1 MTEDHAMTSTQATS
15 TQTTGTQTENT
26 QAWQAQVAYH
36 RDRAAQEQR
45 LASRSRTDA
54 GRAAHQALSDRHL
67 QLAASAE
74 LVTDMPDAELPRSTS
89 LHDTGRLIRESY
101 SEAG

>member
-1 MTEDHAMTSTQATS
+1 MTDNHAATR
-15 TQTTGTQTENT
+15 T

-36 RDRAAQEQR
+36 RSRAEQEQR

-54 GRAAHQALSDRHL
+54 GRAAHQALSERHL

-74 LVTDMPDAELPRSTS
+74 LVTDMTDPEMPRSTS